1 MDKDCLI
8 IIMEINMMDNF
19 QIIKKKDMVFQPML
33 MEKGMKDSG
42 IITLGKEKASFY
54 MKMVIFMKD
63 YGKMIN
69 QIVQE
74 N

>member
-1 MDKDCLI
+1 
-8 IIMEINMMDNF
+8 
-19 QIIKKKDMVFQPML
+19 MVFWSML

-54 MKMVIFMKD
+54 MKMVIVMKD

-69 QIVQE
+69 QIV
-74 N
+74 